1 MKQRYTCTRMMGEW
15 KSMEKERDTTLSVK
29 RGGGSVMAWLCMA
42 DGGTRS
48 LVLTDDEAE
57 GWILK
62 WLYPL
67 IIFSR
72 MLLNWSDR
80 SNLKV
85 KKWYILQWPDQSPDL
100 KPTEHAFELLNT
112 KLNVETPIQA
122 VTECEGSLG
131 LEEHISIWWC
141 PCVLDFRQSVTTK
154 VFHASTKKNP
164 YS

>member
-1 MKQRYTCTRMMGEW
+1 MKQRYTCTRIMGEG
-15 KSMEKERDTTLSVK
+15 KSMEKERDTTLSQTWWRQCYGMV
-29 RGGGSVMAWLCMA
+29 VY
-42 DGGTRS
+42 
-48 LVLTDDEAE
+48 
-57 GWILK
+57 GWWWNQIIGVN
-62 WLYPL
+62 WWWYSL
-67 IIFSR
+67 IIFSQ

-85 KKWYILQWPDQSPDL
+85 KKWYVLQWPDQSPDL

-112 KLNVETPIQA
+112 KLNVETRIQA

-131 LEEHISIWWC
+131 LEKHISIWWC